1 MEQADTVYVV
11 GDIHGCHKELIHLQ
25 NKIEK
30 DAKKRSG
37 AKLLIYLGDYV
48 DRGPAVMDCIQSLID
63 FRPHDFSIIYL
74 LGNHEQM
81 LLDFLAE
88 KKSSL
93 YIWLGNGGLE
103 TLKSYGNKM
112 DGYIDETM
120 ELQYDERI
128 RDNFLRLLPSS
139 HKDFFHQLQLSYEWE
154 NYFFVHAGIDPDTP
168 LHKQKKDTLLWTR
181 DPKFL
186 DSKKQFEKIIVHG
199 HTPGNSIIRKNNR
212 ICLDTGVFF
221 SGKLS
226 CIKIEADCNKVVGV
240 KTIN

>member
-103 TLKSYGNKM
+103 TLRSYGNKM

-186 DSKKQFEKIIVHG
+186 DSKKQFEKIIY
-199 HTPGNSIIRKNNR
+199 
-212 ICLDTGVFF
+212 CFF
-221 SGKLS
+221 SG
-226 CIKIEADCNKVVGV
+226 
-240 KTIN
+240 

>member
-1 MEQADTVYVV
+1 
-11 GDIHGCHKELIHLQ
+11 
-25 NKIEK
+25 
-30 DAKKRSG
+30 
-37 AKLLIYLGDYV
+37 
-48 DRGPAVMDCIQSLID
+48 
-63 FRPHDFSIIYL
+63 
-74 LGNHEQM
+74 M

-103 TLKSYGNKM
+103 TLRSYGNKM

>member
-1 MEQADTVYVV
+1 MEQMDSVYVV
-11 GDIHGCHKELIHLQ
+11 GDIHGCHKELINLQ
-25 NKIEK
+25 NDIEK

-37 AKLLIYLGDYV
+37 TKLLIYLGDYV

-103 TLKSYGNKM
+103 TLRSYGNKM

>member
-1 MEQADTVYVV
+1 MEQTDTVYVV

-168 LHKQKKDTLLWTR
+168 LYEQKKDTLLWTR

-199 HTPGNSIIRKNNR
+199 HTPGNSIICKNNR

-226 CIKIEADCNKVVGV
+226 CIKMEADCNKVVGV

>member
-1 MEQADTVYVV
+1 MEQVDTVYVV

-25 NKIEK
+25 NNIEK
-30 DAKKRSG
+30 DSKKRSG

-48 DRGPAVMDCIQSLID
+48 DRGPAVKDCIQSLID

-88 KKSSL
+88 KKNDL

-103 TLKSYGNKM
+103 TLRSYGIKM
-112 DGYIDETM
+112 DSYIDETM
-120 ELQYDERI
+120 ELQYDDRI
-128 RDNFLRLLPSS
+128 RENFLRLLPSS
-139 HKDFFHQLQLSYEWE
+139 HKDFFYQLQLSYEWG
-154 NYFFVHAGIDPDTP
+154 NYFFVHAGIDPDIP

-186 DSKKQFEKIIVHG
+186 DSTQQFEKIIVHG
-199 HTPGNSIIRKNNR
+199 HTPGNSIIHKNNR

-226 CIKIEADCNKVVGV
+226 GIKIEAECNKVVGI

>member
-168 LHKQKKDTLLWTR
+168 LHKQKKNTLLWTR

>member
-1 MEQADTVYVV
+1 MERANTVYVV

-25 NKIEK
+25 NNIEK

-103 TLKSYGNKM
+103 TLRSYGNKM

-168 LHKQKKDTLLWTR
+168 LHEQKKDTLLWTR

-226 CIKIEADCNKVVGV
+226 CIKMEADCNKVVGV

>member
-168 LHKQKKDTLLWTR
+168 LHKQKKNTLLWTR

-199 HTPGNSIIRKNNR
+199 HTPGNSIIRKNSR

>member
-1 MEQADTVYVV
+1 MELADTVYVV

-25 NKIEK
+25 NNIEK

-48 DRGPAVMDCIQSLID
+48 DRGPAVKDCIQSLID

-112 DGYIDETM
+112 DSYIDEAM

-139 HKDFFHQLQLSYEWE
+139 HKDFFHQLQLSYEWG
-154 NYFFVHAGIDPDTP
+154 NYFFVHAGIDPDIP

-186 DSKKQFEKIIVHG
+186 NSKKQFEKIIVHG

-226 CIKIEADCNKVVGV
+226 CIKMEADCNKVVGV

>member
-1 MEQADTVYVV
+1 MEQVDTVYVV

-37 AKLLIYLGDYV
+37 PKLLIYLGDYV

-120 ELQYDERI
+120 ELQYDDRI
-128 RDNFLRLLPSS
+128 RENFLRLLPSS
-139 HKDFFHQLQLSYEWE
+139 HKDFFHQLKLSYEWE

-168 LHKQKKDTLLWTR
+168 LHEQKKDTLLWTR

-226 CIKIEADCNKVVGV
+226 CIKMEADCNKVVGV

>member
-37 AKLLIYLGDYV
+37 AKLLIYLGDYI

-112 DGYIDETM
+112 DGHIDETM

-128 RDNFLRLLPSS
+128 QENFLRLLPSS
-139 HKDFFHQLQLSYEWE
+139 HKDFFHQLKLSYEWG

-199 HTPGNSIIRKNNR
+199 HTPGNSIILKNNR

>member
-1 MEQADTVYVV
+1 MEQVDTVYVV

-25 NKIEK
+25 NNIVK

-48 DRGPAVMDCIQSLID
+48 DRGPDVKDCIQSLID

-112 DGYIDETM
+112 DDYIDENM
-120 ELQYDERI
+120 ELQHDERI

-168 LHKQKKDTLLWTR
+168 LHEQKKDTLLWTR

-186 DSKKQFEKIIVHG
+186 DSKNQFEKIIVHG

-226 CIKIEADCNKVVGV
+226 GAIIEAQNNQISF
-240 KTIN
+240 INN

>member
-103 TLKSYGNKM
+103 TLRSYGNKM